1 MNSSIKFLLPAIVL
15 FLLASGYGYFSLTSG
30 EPESIADNLKGT
42 EVTMYS
48 GPDCQ
53 CCFKWGDY
61 MEARGFEVEE
71 IKDADLLA
79 MKNELEIPRD
89 LRSCH
94 TAKIGAY
101 YVEGHV
107 PSEAIE
113 ELLTN
118 QPDIKG
124 IAVAGSTVGTPGMG
138 HPNAG
143 PYNVY
148 QIDHEGERSV
158 FSTHEPVA
166 E

>member
-1 MNSSIKFLLPAIVL
+1 MKTQILIVSFLVLVLGGAAI
-15 FLLASGYGYFSLTSG
+15 YITSG
-30 EPESIADNLKGT
+30 SSTDEVAGELQGKQ
-42 EVTMYS
+42 VTMYS

-61 MEARGFEVEE
+61 MEERGFEVEE
-71 IKDADLLA
+71 IKDANLMA
-79 MKNELEIPRD
+79 MKNDLEIPRD

-94 TAKIGAY
+94 TAKIGDY

-138 HPNAG
+138 HPNAE

-148 QIDHEGERSV
+148 QLDHDGNRSV